1 MKIIVTGGCGYVG
14 SILVKKLIKNHF
26 VRVIDNQW
34 FGNYL
39 PENKNLEIIKADIR
53 DISKDENFKGY
64 DAIIHLANIA
74 NDPSV
79 DLDPSLS
86 WEVNVLAAKKLI
98 EISIKNNLKKFIYAS
113 SGSVYGIKDELNVT
127 EDLDLFPIST
137 YNKTKMICERLLL
150 SYKDKIELFIV
161 RPATVCGF
169 SPRMR
174 FDVSVNML
182 TLQALKKKKL
192 TIFGGKQI
200 RPAIHIDDMVSLYE
214 HCLFSN
220 IETGIYNAGFEN
232 ISILD
237 LGKKIQKIINC
248 EIEIK
253 KDVNDPRSY
262 RLSSKKL
269 LDTGF
274 KKKFSVEDAILQL
287 KKLYEE
293 NKLVEN
299 DSCYTVKWMKRILH
313 VDRN

>member
-1 MKIIVTGGCGYVG
+1 M
-14 SILVKKLIKNHF
+14 
-26 VRVIDNQW
+26 
-34 FGNYL
+34 
-39 PENKNLEIIKADIR
+39 
-53 DISKDENFKGY
+53 
-64 DAIIHLANIA
+64 
-74 NDPSV
+74 
-79 DLDPSLS
+79 
-86 WEVNVLAAKKLI
+86 AAKKLI

-182 TLQALKKKKL
+182 TLQALKKKKI

-214 HCLFSN
+214 HFLFSN

-274 KKKFSVEDAILQL
+274 KKNFSVEDAILQL

-293 NKLVEN
+293 NKLIEN
-299 DSCYTVKWMKRILH
+299 DSCYTVKWMKKILH